1 MNRSSKTR
9 LLIRRFFALYII
21 SSTIFSVVREI
32 STGDIQNTLGGAIVG
47 VFIFYFLW
55 RIPKSIKEEIKIET
69 TSIDSEFNETSTSE
83 EIYIDDGDLISQNET
98 VEFQKRKISKS
109 FNPIKDKDNIISK
122 MFKGNTERY

>member
-69 TSIDSEFNETSTSE
+69 TSIDSEFYETSTSE

>member
-1 MNRSSKTR
+1 M
-9 LLIRRFFALYII
+9 
-21 SSTIFSVVREI
+21 
-32 STGDIQNTLGGAIVG
+32 
-47 VFIFYFLW
+47 
-55 RIPKSIKEEIKIET
+55 KIET

-109 FNPIKDKDNIISK
+109 FNPIKDKENIISK

>member
-9 LLIRRFFALYII
+9 VLIRRFFALYII

-32 STGDIQNTLGGAIVG
+32 STGNIQNTLGGAIVG
-47 VFIFYFLW
+47 VVIFYFLW
-55 RIPKSIKEEIKIET
+55 RIPKSIKEEMKIET

-109 FNPIKDKDNIISK
+109 FNPIKDKENIISK

>member
-69 TSIDSEFNETSTSE
+69 TSIDSEFYETSTSE

-109 FNPIKDKDNIISK
+109 FNPIKDKENIISK

>member
-1 MNRSSKTR
+1 VNRSSKTR

-69 TSIDSEFNETSTSE
+69 TSIDSEFYETSTSE

-109 FNPIKDKDNIISK
+109 FNPIKDKENIISK